1 VSAPPRS
8 TPWPRR
14 GATTRRAQAAACAL
28 AFALAGSLAL
38 ADDYG
43 DFDDE
48 DFEEIFGPG
57 DDLPEAGATEPVAPE
72 PVPDPELPI
81 GELAPAAQPPPEAS
95 DERRGLKLQGYI
107 QPALGVRYRP
117 DGVPRDQWQ
126 FGADA
131 TRIGVELG
139 GSPIE
144 GWFYNLHLVIGGE
157 ILSPLID
164 VAVVDRVGDGSPND
178 IDATFQ
184 HTPGIGFEEAIIG
197 YALGDAANV
206 KLGQMRIPFTVQH
219 QSPNTSLMFP
229 QRSGPNEVFLKG
241 RDIGALAS
249 AGFGHLKASAGVFNG
264 TGTTPFA
271 GAPIDPSC
279 GCNRVVRGM
288 MYAGRID
295 VSPLGEFPL
304 GVRARSDQPLR
315 VGVGAGVLYFPFS
328 TFDNSGFSNAR
339 VRDLRASA
347 SLRLAAAGLTAQA
360 EVLRRQQT
368 DSLSFRPIIATGGY
382 GQLSYYV
389 PLTSDFGFA
398 PIARWGATLE
408 DQSFDARTTYWTEAG
423 LTLYVHP
430 DTGNPRDEVRV
441 TIHYLDERRITEGE
455 NAHGLIAQ
463 LQVLW

>member
-1 VSAPPRS
+1 MSASFRSS
-8 TPWPRR
+8 TPRPRLGAPRR
-14 GATTRRAQAAACAL
+14 RGKAAAVVALVTLTATL
-28 AFALAGSLAL
+28 AFA
-38 ADDYG
+38 DDY
-43 DFDDE
+43 DYEFDDE
-48 DFEEIFGPG
+48 DFDEIFGP
-57 DDLPEAGATEPVAPE
+57 DEDSRADEPVAPE
-72 PVPDPELPI
+72 PAVEPESPA
-81 GELAPAAQPPPEAS
+81 EEPAAAATAPEAAQPRQGA
-95 DERRGLKLQGYI
+95 RLQGYI

-144 GWFYNLHLVIGGE
+144 GWFYNLHLVVGGE

-164 VAVVDRVGDGSPND
+164 VAVVDRIGDGSPND

-184 HTPGIGFEEAIIG
+184 LTPGIAFEEAVIG
-197 YALGDAANV
+197 YALSDAVNV
-206 KLGQMRIPFTVQH
+206 RIGQMRIPFTVQH
-219 QSPNTSLMFP
+219 QSPNTRLMFP

-241 RDIGALAS
+241 TDLGALTS
-249 AGFGHLKASAGVFNG
+249 ADFGQITASAGVFNG

-271 GAPIDPSC
+271 GEPFDPSC
-279 GCNRVVRGM
+279 GCNRVVRGLMYTGRVDM
-288 MYAGRID
+288 M
-295 VSPLGEFPL
+295 PLGAFPL
-304 GVRARSDQPLR
+304 GVRAKSDQPLR
-315 VGVGAGVLYFPFS
+315 LGFGAGLLYFPFS

-360 EVLRRQQT
+360 ELLRRQQT

-389 PLTSDFGFA
+389 PVSSDFGFA
-398 PIARWGATLE
+398 PIARWGGAVE

-423 LTLYVHP
+423 LALYIHP
-430 DTGNPRDEVRV
+430 ANGDPRDEIRM
-441 TIHYLDERRITEGE
+441 TIHYLDERRVTEGE